1 MTNNSST
8 MGMTMDFLELIKPN
22 LTAIDFDSITTVK
35 AKSCRAFKD
44 LVESYRSHMTVTQS
58 IEDCLAVCC
67 GIHIATKMDGDPL
80 WMYLVG
86 APSSGKSTLC
96 ELLCADEYN
105 SRPLSKFT
113 GLISGSK
120 QGSHLIPYLHGRCV
134 IVKYGTLLLESTP
147 AQLANVYGELRD
159 IFDGSIE
166 ARYRNGVE
174 ASFKN
179 ISFGL
184 IIGITEKIYGL
195 NMSAL
200 GERFLHCR
208 LETERV
214 TELQRNRTAIESV
227 FGSTSRTMAEDIDNE
242 EDQRSFPIQR
252 GYTAGFLNHLHSK
265 VSNEEIL
272 RPTYTDDDTILI
284 QDLAD
289 IIACSRAQAPKD
301 LKDNIMYDSRPESS
315 TRVVKQLARL
325 ALALCYVYSTNRI
338 TDNIRRVIRK
348 VALDT
353 AFSRQYHVIKAI
365 SNSRNGLTRKT
376 ISSQTGLEYENCRKI
391 ILDLLSLEIVQEISN
406 TGNNKVGVTPSLLV
420 LPDWIK
426 ESFTRGSR
434 PKVNQTR
441 IPKKV
446 SKVSKLNRQRQV
458 REDT

>member
-1 MTNNSST
+1 
-8 MGMTMDFLELIKPN
+8 MDFLELIKPN

-35 AKSCRAFKD
+35 ARSCRTFDD
-44 LVESYRSHMTVTQS
+44 LVESYRTHLTITQS

-67 GIHIATKMDGDPL
+67 AIHIATKMGGDPL
-80 WMYLVG
+80 WLYLVG

-120 QGSHLIPYLHGRCV
+120 QGSHLIPYLQGRCV
-134 IVKYGTLLLESTP
+134 VVKDGTLLLESTP

-208 LETERV
+208 LETERL
-214 TELQRNRTAIESV
+214 TELERNKNAIESV
-227 FGSTSRTMAEDIDNE
+227 FQSTSHTMAENNDNDKE

-252 GYTAGFLNHLHSK
+252 GYTAGFLNHLHGR
-265 VSNEEIL
+265 VSNEDIL
-272 RPTYTDDDTILI
+272 RPIYTDSDTVLI

-325 ALALCYVYSTNRI
+325 ALALCYVYDTNII
-338 TDNIRRVIRK
+338 TGKIRRVIKK

-353 AFSRQYHVIKAI
+353 AFSRQYHVIKAL
-365 SNSRNGLTRKT
+365 SGSKNGLTRKT
-376 ISSQTGLEYENCRKI
+376 ISSQTSLEYETCRKI
-391 ILDLLSLEIVQEISN
+391 ILDLISLEIVQEISN
-406 TGNNKVGVTPSLLV
+406 TGHNKVGVTPSLLV
-420 LPDWIK
+420 LPNWIK
-426 ESFTRGSR
+426 EAFTRGTR
-434 PKVNQTR
+434 IKVPKLN
-441 IPKKV
+441 IPKKI
-446 SKVSKLNRQRQV
+446 SKITKLRR
-458 REDT
+458 